1 MQNSQLL
8 LLVLVIVGFV
18 YYFYMSTKS
27 EQQPIMKPTNLKIS
41 IFADQNYDNPF
52 GDLGPGNYNSNF
64 LNNINYNNA
73 NNEISSIRVPNGLKA
88 ELYNAPDFSGEPAIF
103 TKDSPA
109 MPPGYNDSIKSIK
122 VIQL

>member
-1 MQNSQLL
+1 
-8 LLVLVIVGFV
+8 
-18 YYFYMSTKS
+18 MSTKQSS
-27 EQQPIMKPTNLKIS
+27 EPTQQPTNLKIS

-73 NNEISSIRVPNGLKA
+73 NNEISSIRVPLGLRA
-88 ELYNAPDFSGEPAIF
+88 ELYNTPDFTGEPAVFI
-103 TKDSPA
+103 KDSPA